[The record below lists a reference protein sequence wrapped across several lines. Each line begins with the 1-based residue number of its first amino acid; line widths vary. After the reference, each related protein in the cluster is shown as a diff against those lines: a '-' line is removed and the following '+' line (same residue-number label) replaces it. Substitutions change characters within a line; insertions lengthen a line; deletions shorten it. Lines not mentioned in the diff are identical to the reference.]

1 MIDDRKII
9 IAVVLLLLLFV
20 PSGILFGQETKQHN
34 YRPAS
39 GYVPNEETA
48 IKIAVAVWIPIYGK
62 GEIEKEKLYKAV
74 LRDGVWYVS
83 GSFLAG
89 YVGGVAEAE
98 IAKDDGRILRIS
110 HGK

>member
-34 YRPAS
+34 YRPAA

-48 IKIAVAVWIPIYGK
+48 IKIAVAVWSPIYGK
-62 GEIEKEKLYKAV
+62 GEIEKEKPYKAV
-74 LRDGVWYVS
+74 LRDGIWYVS
-83 GSFLAG
+83 GSLPAD

-98 IAKDDGRILRIS
+98 IAKEDGRILRIS